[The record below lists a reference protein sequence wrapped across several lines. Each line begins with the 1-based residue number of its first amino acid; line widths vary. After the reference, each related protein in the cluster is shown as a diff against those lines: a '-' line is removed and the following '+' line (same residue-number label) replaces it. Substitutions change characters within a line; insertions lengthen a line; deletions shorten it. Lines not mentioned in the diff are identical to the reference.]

1 MVTHDS
7 KSDLP
12 LVIFPIKIFF
22 FTESVIDALVRI
34 LGCACNTDDNMNLSL
49 EEVLG
54 ETCVA
59 VQNHIA
65 GQSMDAATFELVD
78 QNGDGEIDYT
88 EAFDAFQYAFE
99 NYHQ

>member
-1 MVTHDS
+1 
-7 KSDLP
+7 
-12 LVIFPIKIFF
+12 
-22 FTESVIDALVRI
+22 
-34 LGCACNTDDNMNLSL
+34 MNLSL